1 MHSVSLQS
9 PLVLGQPLG
18 QPLSQ
23 HFSIRSIISGNPR
36 RLFRITQGVV
46 RTLTYLE
53 DGSLPLVLG
62 LWGAGDVVG
71 GQLSSINPYYMECFT
86 KVEGYFF
93 VPDDT
98 ASSLPWITS
107 HLQQIEELM
116 MIRSLKTND
125 VKLLRMLSWLSS
137 RFGHTGDQGQ
147 RIDLRLTHQD
157 LAELAGVTRV
167 TVTRTLGQLETQGR
181 IERLPLGQILLREAA
196 VWYYEI

>member
-1 MHSVSLQS
+1 M
-9 PLVLGQPLG
+9 
-18 QPLSQ
+18 
-23 HFSIRSIISGNPR
+23 ISGEPHR
-36 RLFRITQGVV
+36 FFRITQGVV

-71 GQLSSINPYYMECFT
+71 GPLSSISPYYMECFT
-86 KVEGYFF
+86 KVEGYSF
-93 VPDDT
+93 VPDEAT
-98 ASSLPWITS
+98 LSLPWIKS

-116 MIRSLKTND
+116 IIRSLKTNG
-125 VKLLRMLSWLSS
+125 VKLLRLLSWLSS
-137 RFGHTGDQGQ
+137 RFGHTGDCGQ

-167 TVTRTLGQLETQGR
+167 TVTRTLGQLKTHGR
-181 IERLPLGQILLREAA
+181 IECLPLGKILLREAE